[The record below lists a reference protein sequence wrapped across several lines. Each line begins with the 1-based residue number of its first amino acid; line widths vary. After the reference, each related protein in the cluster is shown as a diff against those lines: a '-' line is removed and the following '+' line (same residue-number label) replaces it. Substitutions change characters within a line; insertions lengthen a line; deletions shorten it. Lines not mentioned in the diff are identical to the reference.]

1 MNTETQAPR
10 SRQHSW
16 LLILLGVLVVA
27 LIITRSWSQFS
38 ADGPARPSNQAR
50 TAQPAQAEDEAIDPK
65 TLEVRLETLEGP
77 RPEKGRA
84 ERDPFRF
91 KPVAPPPPPATRQ
104 PMPTGPV
111 GPPPPPPVPPIPL
124 KLMGFVELPS
134 GLKLANLSDCKG
146 ATWSVR
152 EGENVD
158 GQYRVVKIGLES
170 IVIEYVSGKGRQTMR
185 VDGCPPR

>member
-1 MNTETQAPR
+1 MKTETQAPP
-10 SRQHSW
+10 SRPRSW
-16 LLILLGVLVVA
+16 LLIVLGVMVVA
-27 LIITRSWSQFS
+27 LIITRGWSHFS
-38 ADGPARPSNQAR
+38 ADSPAGPSNQTRRGQPAR
-50 TAQPAQAEDEAIDPK
+50 TGEAPLDPNE
-65 TLEVRLETLEGP
+65 LQIRLGALETP
-77 RPEKGRA
+77 RPERGDA

-91 KPVAPPPPPATRQ
+91 KPKPAPPPMTR
-104 PMPTGPV
+104 PSVPVGPV

-134 GLKLANLSDCKG
+134 GLKLASLSDCKG

-158 GQYRVVKIGLES
+158 GQYRVVKLGLES
-170 IVIEYVSGKGRQTMR
+170 IVIEYISGKGRQTMR